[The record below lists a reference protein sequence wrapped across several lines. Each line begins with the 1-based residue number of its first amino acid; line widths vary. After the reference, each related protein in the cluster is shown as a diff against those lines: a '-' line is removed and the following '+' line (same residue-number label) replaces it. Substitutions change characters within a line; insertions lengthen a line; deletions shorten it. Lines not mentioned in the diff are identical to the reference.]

1 MKGEKKMNTLV
12 SAKNV
17 TKIYNKNQ
25 LPGLNKVSFDIQTGE
40 FVGIMGASGSGKTTL
55 LNILS
60 TIDTP
65 TGGEILIDGVDIKTL
80 NDNQSADFRKDH
92 LGFIFQEYFLLDSLS
107 VKENIAVP
115 LTLLHKSPEEIDS
128 TINNL
133 AKRFGIFEQLSKYP
147 SQLSGGQKQ
156 RVAAARA
163 IAKQPSILFADEPTG
178 ALDSHSATELLQKLR
193 EVNEELHTTIL
204 MVTHDAYAASF
215 SSRILLFKDGNI
227 IKELKRNNQ
236 TRKQFFEEIL
246 KEISK

>member
-1 MKGEKKMNTLV
+1 MNTLV

-17 TKIYNKNQ
+17 TKIYNKHQ

-65 TGGEILIDGVDIKTL
+65 TDGEILIDGVDIKTL

-227 IKELKRNNQ
+227 LKELKRNNQ

>member
-1 MKGEKKMNTLV
+1 MKTLV

-25 LPGLNKVSFDIQTGE
+25 LPGLNKVSFDIQSGE

-65 TGGEILIDGVDIKTL
+65 TKGEILIDGVDLKTL
-80 NDNQSADFRKDH
+80 NDNKSADFRKNH

-115 LTLLHKSPEEIDS
+115 LTLLHKSPKEIDT
-128 TINNL
+128 TIDNL
-133 AKRFGIFEQLSKYP
+133 AKRFGIYEQLSKYP

-246 KEISK
+246 REISK